1 MANLHLRTAFG
12 LALVGTTLACQ
23 PSYGGLEI
31 RYLNGTGEFSDAGLV
46 ITEGQAL
53 AVRVEPISRA
63 RYEDYEKFDLVT
75 MRAADPTV
83 LVVSPSTDV
92 DQFVFLGVG
101 VGRTSIDIE
110 INGDDVDTISAEVR
124 AQTGGGR

>member
-1 MANLHLRTAFG
+1 MG
-12 LALVGTTLACQ
+12 CQ

-31 RYLNGTGEFSDAGLV
+31 RYLNGTGQFSDDGLV

-53 AVRVEPISRA
+53 AVVVTPVSKA

-75 MRAADPTV
+75 LRASDPTV

-92 DQFVFLGVG
+92 DRFVFLGVG
-101 VGRTSIDIE
+101 VGRTAIDVT
-110 INGDDVDTISAEVR
+110 INGEDVDTLAAEVR
-124 AQTGGGR
+124 AQTGGGE